1 MTTDEARTF
10 IELASRGSKGGFTRL
25 HAHIVEENGAFT
37 VRVRM
42 LNHLRDSESAWG
54 EEVAPTFD
62 LASMMI
68 ASLACEFSI
77 PQNGISLKIVMAHF
91 KDGTIH

>member
-1 MTTDEARTF
+1 MD
-10 IELASRGSKGGFTRL
+10 LSSRGAKSAFTRL
-25 HAHIVEENGAFT
+25 HAHILEENGAFT

-42 LNHLRDSESAWG
+42 LNHLRASDSAWG
-54 EEVAPTFD
+54 EDVAPTFD

-68 ASLACEFSI
+68 ATLACEFSI
-77 PQNGISLKIVMAHF
+77 PQNCISLKIIMARF